1 MRYERAIAVTNR
13 LENLLELVR
22 EGSYST
28 PAIAAKLQVC
38 DQTIYRDILFLKQRG
53 YKIRSRRL
61 SSGWVY
67 ELLGEPD
74 AGPGGKGADG
84 S

>member
-1 MRYERAIAVTNR
+1 MRYERALAVTNR
-13 LENLLELVR
+13 LENLLDLIR

-38 DQTIYRDILFLKQRG
+38 DQTIYRDVLFLKRRG

-61 SSGWVY
+61 SSRWAY
-67 ELLGEPD
+67 ELLGEPE
-74 AGPGGKGADG
+74 AGRLGKGEDG
-84 S
+84 P